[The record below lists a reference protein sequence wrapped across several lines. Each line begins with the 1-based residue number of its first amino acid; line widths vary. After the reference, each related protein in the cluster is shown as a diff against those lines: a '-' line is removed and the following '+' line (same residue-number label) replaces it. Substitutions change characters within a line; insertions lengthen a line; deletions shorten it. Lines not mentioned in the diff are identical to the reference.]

1 MVSPAPARTASAPGV
16 AHRALFR
23 LLMAHASVASPGLVR
38 ATLLEQNDS
47 ADGFPRESLVD
58 DEDPEHHGIT
68 GGANLR
74 TRTVG
79 GIQGD
84 VDSFLG

>member
-1 MVSPAPARTASAPGV
+1 MVD
-16 AHRALFR
+16 
-23 LLMAHASVASPGLVR
+23 PGLVR
-38 ATLLEQNDS
+38 ATLLEQTDN

-58 DEDPEHHGIT
+58 DKDPEHHGIT

-79 GIQGD
+79 AIQGD